1 MRGSVNKMAVPWNLV
16 HQLPNMANLPR
27 SLTLSFIG
35 QDQGFKYSM
44 VGGAGTTGMGN
55 TSGVGFD
62 LQIKNKSGIK
72 ITVGVDGLPIPILD
86 SELQSISVSPYD
98 TVEILDTTGA
108 TAPNE
113 VDVFLMG
120 LQMQDIINYTNTH
133 PNFAVWG

>member
-1 MRGSVNKMAVPWNLV
+1 MAVPWNLV
-16 HQLPNMANLPR
+16 HRMPNMANLPR

-44 VGGAGTTGMGN
+44 VGGAGSTGMGN
-55 TSGVGFD
+55 TSGIGFD
-62 LQIKNKSGIK
+62 IQIKNKSGVK
-72 ITVGVDGLPIPILD
+72 ITIGVDGLPIPILD

-120 LQMQDIINYTNTH
+120 LQMQDIINYTNTQ
-133 PNFAVWG
+133 PDFAVWG

>member
-1 MRGSVNKMAVPWNLV
+1 MAVPWNLV
-16 HQLPNMANLPR
+16 HRLPNMANLPR

-44 VGGAGTTGMGN
+44 VGGAGSTGMGN

-62 LQIKNKSGIK
+62 VQIKNKSGVK
-72 ITVGVDGLPIPILD
+72 ITIGIDGLPIPVLD

-120 LQMQDIINYTNTH
+120 LQMQDIINYTNKQ
-133 PNFAVWG
+133 PNFAVGG

>member
-1 MRGSVNKMAVPWNLV
+1 MAVPWNLV
-16 HQLPNMANLPR
+16 HRLPNMANLPR

-44 VGGAGTTGMGN
+44 VGGAGSTGMGN

-62 LQIKNKSGIK
+62 IQIKNKSGVK
-72 ITVGVDGLPIPILD
+72 ITIGVDGLPIPVLD

-120 LQMQDIINYTNTH
+120 LQMQDIINYTNTQ

>member
-1 MRGSVNKMAVPWNLV
+1 MVGVPWNLV
-16 HQLPNMANLPR
+16 HRLPNMANLPR

-55 TSGVGFD
+55 TSGIGFD
-62 LQIKNKSGIK
+62 IQIKNKSGVK
-72 ITVGVDGLPIPILD
+72 ITIGVDGLPIPVLD

-108 TAPNE
+108 TSPNE
-113 VDVFLMG
+113 IDVFLMG
-120 LQMQDIINYTNTH
+120 LQMQDIINYTNTQ
-133 PNFAVWG
+133 PNFAEWG

>member
-1 MRGSVNKMAVPWNLV
+1 MAVPWNLV
-16 HQLPNMANLPR
+16 HRMPNMANLPR

-55 TSGVGFD
+55 TSGIGFD
-62 LQIKNKSGIK
+62 VQIKNKSGVK
-72 ITVGVDGLPIPILD
+72 ITIGIDGLPIPILD

-113 VDVFLMG
+113 VDVYLMG
-120 LQMQDIINYTNTH
+120 LQMQDIINYTNTQ
-133 PNFAVWG
+133 PDFAVWG

>member
-1 MRGSVNKMAVPWNLV
+1 MAVPWNLV
-16 HQLPNMANLPR
+16 HKMPNMANLPR

-44 VGGAGTTGMGN
+44 VGGAGSTGMGN

-62 LQIKNKSGIK
+62 VQIKNKSGVK
-72 ITVGVDGLPIPILD
+72 ITIGIDGLPIPILD

-120 LQMQDIINYTNTH
+120 LQMQDIINYTNTQ

>member
-1 MRGSVNKMAVPWNLV
+1 MVGVPWNLV
-16 HQLPNMANLPR
+16 HRLPNMANLPR

-44 VGGAGTTGMGN
+44 VGGAGSTGMGN

-62 LQIKNKSGIK
+62 IQIKNKSGVK
-72 ITVGVDGLPIPILD
+72 ITIGVDGLPIPVLD

-120 LQMQDIINYTNTH
+120 LQMQDIINYTNTQ
-133 PNFAVWG
+133 PDFAVWG

>member
-1 MRGSVNKMAVPWNLV
+1 MAVPWNLV

-72 ITVGVDGLPIPILD
+72 ITGGVDGLPIPILD

-120 LQMQDIINYTNTH
+120 LQMQDIINYTNTQ

>member
-1 MRGSVNKMAVPWNLV
+1 MVGVPWNLV
-16 HQLPNMANLPR
+16 HRLPNMANLPR

-44 VGGAGTTGMGN
+44 VGGAGSTGMGN
-55 TSGVGFD
+55 TSGIGFD
-62 LQIKNKSGIK
+62 IQIKNKSGVK
-72 ITVGVDGLPIPILD
+72 ITIGVDGLPIPVLD

-120 LQMQDIINYTNTH
+120 LQMQDIINYTNTQ
-133 PNFAVWG
+133 PNFAEWG

>member
-1 MRGSVNKMAVPWNLV
+1 MAVPWNLV

-62 LQIKNKSGIK
+62 LQIKNKSRIK

-120 LQMQDIINYTNTH
+120 LQMQDIINYTNTQ

>member
-1 MRGSVNKMAVPWNLV
+1 MPVPWNLV
-16 HQLPNMANLPR
+16 HRLPNMANLPR

-44 VGGAGTTGMGN
+44 VGGAGSTGMGN

-62 LQIKNKSGIK
+62 IQIKNKSGVK
-72 ITVGVDGLPIPILD
+72 ITIGVDGLPIPVLD

-120 LQMQDIINYTNTH
+120 LQMQDIINYTNTQ
-133 PNFAVWG
+133 PDFAVWG

>member
-1 MRGSVNKMAVPWNLV
+1 MAVPWNLV
-16 HQLPNMANLPR
+16 HRLPNMANLPR

-44 VGGAGTTGMGN
+44 VGGAGSTGMGN

-62 LQIKNKSGIK
+62 VQIKNKSGVK
-72 ITVGVDGLPIPILD
+72 ITIGVDGLPIPILD

-120 LQMQDIINYTNTH
+120 LQMQDIINYTNTQ

>member
-1 MRGSVNKMAVPWNLV
+1 MAVPWNLV
-16 HQLPNMANLPR
+16 HRLPNMANLPR

-35 QDQGFKYSM
+35 QDEGFKYSM
-44 VGGAGTTGMGN
+44 VGGAGSTGMGN

-62 LQIKNKSGIK
+62 VQVKNKSGVK
-72 ITVGVDGLPIPILD
+72 ITIGIDGLPIPVLD

-113 VDVFLMG
+113 VDIYLMG
-120 LQMQDIINYTNTH
+120 LQMQDIINYTNTQ

>member
-1 MRGSVNKMAVPWNLV
+1 MAVPWNLV
-16 HQLPNMANLPR
+16 HRLPNMANLPR

-44 VGGAGTTGMGN
+44 VGGAGSTGMGN
-55 TSGVGFD
+55 TSGIGFD
-62 LQIKNKSGIK
+62 IQIKNKSGIK
-72 ITVGVDGLPIPILD
+72 ITIGVDGLPIPILD
-86 SELQSISVSPYD
+86 SELQSVSVSPYD

-120 LQMQDIINYTNTH
+120 LQMQDIINYTNTQ
-133 PNFAVWG
+133 PDFAVWG

>member
-1 MRGSVNKMAVPWNLV
+1 MAVPWNLV
-16 HQLPNMANLPR
+16 HRLPNMANLPR

-44 VGGAGTTGMGN
+44 VGGAGSTGMGN

-62 LQIKNKSGIK
+62 IQIKNKSGVK
-72 ITVGVDGLPIPILD
+72 ITIGVDGLPIPVLD

-120 LQMQDIINYTNTH
+120 LQMQDIINYTNTQ
-133 PNFAVWG
+133 PDFAVWG

>member
-1 MRGSVNKMAVPWNLV
+1 MAVPWNLV
-16 HQLPNMANLPR
+16 HRLPNMANLPR

-44 VGGAGTTGMGN
+44 VGGAGSTGMGN

-62 LQIKNKSGIK
+62 IQIKNKSGVK
-72 ITVGVDGLPIPILD
+72 ITIGVDGLPIPILD

-108 TAPNE
+108 TAPVVSKISTVSYGE
-113 VDVFLMG
+113 TLID
-120 LQMQDIINYTNTH
+120 
-133 PNFAVWG
+133 

>member
-1 MRGSVNKMAVPWNLV
+1 MAVPWNLV

-72 ITVGVDGLPIPILD
+72 ITIGVDGLPIPILD

-120 LQMQDIINYTNTH
+120 LQMQDIINYTNTQ

>member
-1 MRGSVNKMAVPWNLV
+1 MAVPWNLV
-16 HQLPNMANLPR
+16 HRLPNMANLPR

-44 VGGAGTTGMGN
+44 VGGAGSTGMGN

-62 LQIKNKSGIK
+62 MQIKNKSGVK
-72 ITVGVDGLPIPILD
+72 ITIGIDGLPVPILD

-120 LQMQDIINYTNTH
+120 LQMQDIINYTNTQ
-133 PNFAVWG
+133 PDFAVWG

>member
-1 MRGSVNKMAVPWNLV
+1 MAVPWNLV
-16 HQLPNMANLPR
+16 HRLPNMANLPR

-44 VGGAGTTGMGN
+44 VGGAGSTGMGN

-62 LQIKNKSGIK
+62 IQIKNKSGVK
-72 ITVGVDGLPIPILD
+72 ITIGVDGLPIPVLD

-98 TVEILDTTGA
+98 TVQILDTTGA

-120 LQMQDIINYTNTH
+120 LQMQDIINYTNTQ
-133 PNFAVWG
+133 PDFAVWG

>member
-1 MRGSVNKMAVPWNLV
+1 MAVPWNLV
-16 HQLPNMANLPR
+16 HRLPNMANLPR

-44 VGGAGTTGMGN
+44 VGGAGSTGMGN

-62 LQIKNKSGIK
+62 VQIKNKSGVK
-72 ITVGVDGLPIPILD
+72 ITIGVDGLPIPVLD

-113 VDVFLMG
+113 VDIFLMG
-120 LQMQDIINYTNTH
+120 LQMQDIINYTNTQ
-133 PNFAVWG
+133 PDFAVWG

>member
-1 MRGSVNKMAVPWNLV
+1 MRGSLNKMAVPWNLV
-16 HQLPNMANLPR
+16 HRLPNMANLPR

-44 VGGAGTTGMGN
+44 VGGAGSTGMGN

-62 LQIKNKSGIK
+62 MQIKNKSGVK
-72 ITVGVDGLPIPILD
+72 ITIGIDGLPVPILD

-120 LQMQDIINYTNTH
+120 LQMQDIINYTNTQ
-133 PNFAVWG
+133 PDFAVWG

>member
-1 MRGSVNKMAVPWNLV
+1 MAVPWNLV

-120 LQMQDIINYTNTH
+120 LQMQDIINYTNTQ

>member
-1 MRGSVNKMAVPWNLV
+1 MAVPWNLV
-16 HQLPNMANLPR
+16 HRLPNMANLPR

-44 VGGAGTTGMGN
+44 VGGAGSTGMGN

-62 LQIKNKSGIK
+62 VQIKNKSGVK
-72 ITVGVDGLPIPILD
+72 ITIGVDGLPIPVLD

-120 LQMQDIINYTNTH
+120 LQMQDIINYTNTQ
-133 PNFAVWG
+133 PDFAVWG

>member
-1 MRGSVNKMAVPWNLV
+1 MAVPWNLV

-55 TSGVGFD
+55 TSGVGCD
-62 LQIKNKSGIK
+62 LQIKTKSGIK

-120 LQMQDIINYTNTH
+120 LQMQDIINYTNTQ

>member
-1 MRGSVNKMAVPWNLV
+1 MMAVPWNLV
-16 HQLPNMANLPR
+16 HLLPNMANLPR

-62 LQIKNKSGIK
+62 LQIKNQSGVK
-72 ITVGVDGLPIPILD
+72 ITIGVDGLPIPILD
-86 SELQSISVSPYD
+86 GELQSISVSPYD

-108 TAPNE
+108 VAANA
-113 VDVFLMG
+113 VDVYLMG
-120 LQMQDIINYTNTH
+120 LQMLDIENYTNTKA
-133 PNFAVWG
+133 NFAVWG

>member
-1 MRGSVNKMAVPWNLV
+1 MPVPWNLV
-16 HQLPNMANLPR
+16 HRLPNMANLPR

-44 VGGAGTTGMGN
+44 VGGSGSTGMGN

-62 LQIKNKSGIK
+62 MQIKNKSGVK
-72 ITVGVDGLPIPILD
+72 ITIGVDGLPIPILD

-98 TVEILDTTGA
+98 TVEILDTSGA

-120 LQMQDIINYTNTH
+120 LQMQDIINYTNTQ
-133 PNFAVWG
+133 PDFAVWG

>member
-1 MRGSVNKMAVPWNLV
+1 MPVPWNLV
-16 HQLPNMANLPR
+16 HRLPNMANLPR

-44 VGGAGTTGMGN
+44 VGGAGSTGMGN

-62 LQIKNKSGIK
+62 IQIKNKSGIK
-72 ITVGVDGLPIPILD
+72 IIIGVDGLPIPVLD

-113 VDVFLMG
+113 VDIFLMG
-120 LQMQDIINYTNTH
+120 LQMQDIINYTNTQ
-133 PNFAVWG
+133 PNFAIWG